1 MKNNGA
7 IRKVMF
13 IVLLS
18 ILGSYCIGSDQQDCM
33 SEQTNYD
40 GKSGSSVKNKVPKVK
55 KISTSKN
62 KASQAA
68 PQKALKEK
76 QKKKVIKVT
85 TKEQKV
91 ASKQK
96 TSQALKLVPSEIEAK
111 KVPFIEN
118 VAEYNQVHGNDNACT
133 DGRDDC
139 VYDEH
144 FFNDTWFTGKLD
156 QDPTTHLDPDTRPM
170 ILIDDLATG
179 A

>member
-18 ILGSYCIGSDQQDCM
+18 ILGSYCIGSDQQDSM
-33 SEQTNYD
+33 QGQTNFG
-40 GKSGSSVKNKVPKVK
+40 GKGSASAKKKAPKVK
-55 KISTSKN
+55 KTSISKKKSLKVSP
-62 KASQAA
+62 KKQSSQIVKSVASQI
-68 PQKALKEK
+68 KA
-76 QKKKVIKVT
+76 QKK
-85 TKEQKV
+85 
-91 ASKQK
+91 A
-96 TSQALKLVPSEIEAK
+96 
-111 KVPFIEN
+111 PFITYFAKN
-118 VAEYNQVHGNDNACT
+118 DQVHGNDSACT

-156 QDPTTHLDPDTRPM
+156 EDPTTHLDPDTNPM
-170 ILIDDLATG
+170 VLIDDLAAG